1 MATLSCPY
9 CIIPKK
15 FISSNDNYLLC
26 KFHLHRTDKEIG
38 CTCKYCIAKK
48 MVNIEDIPPVET
60 RHNIINSY
68 EYMIDSLRKDNFYK
82 FNEEVTSSVKSNEDI
97 KVIKS
102 VKANEE
108 VTNSVKSNEEVIKSV
123 KSKTSDDEIEISDNY
138 SEIDILSN
146 DVISEI
152 EFSEDIECS
161 DNEKD
166 DEMPMIYID

>member
-15 FISSNDNYLLC
+15 FISSDDNYLLC

-38 CTCKYCIAKK
+38 CTCKYCLAKK
-48 MVNIEDIPPVET
+48 IVDMEDIPPVET
-60 RHNIINSY
+60 RHNVINSY

-82 FNEEVTSSVKSNEDI
+82 FNEEV
-97 KVIKS
+97 IKS
-102 VKANEE
+102 I
-108 VTNSVKSNEEVIKSV
+108 KSNEEVIKSIKSNEEVISSV

-146 DVISEI
+146 DDISEI
-152 EFSEDIECS
+152 EFSAEEDIEGS

-166 DEMPMIYID
+166 DKMPMIYID